1 MRRKRINEYLLER
14 VRDKNEKAK
23 ILGELSTVFYTMRGN
38 LIKRWNLSR
47 RR

>member
-23 ILGELSTVFYTMRGN
+23 ILGELSTGILLCGGT
-38 LIKRWNLSR
+38 
-47 RR
+47 